1 MPGGNDSWRS
11 RVADTSFE
19 VIAESIPHIVW
30 LADATGSTDYFNG
43 RGTDYTGM
51 PRQANYGWQWV
62 EMVHPD
68 DAERARLGWAHATAT
83 ETPFELVFRIRRCDD
98 QFRWHRCRAL
108 PVRGP
113 KSEVIRWVGTADD
126 IHDHP
131 DVLDDNIAVMRQTAQ
146 LQAMLAAVQPSDV
159 DRFGDVP
166 ADELHARVASLLAP
180 DRDVPM
186 RARGLRAAADHL
198 ARLGAASER
207 EVTVLR
213 LIATGYTNAEIANRL
228 GLSLRSVEASRAA
241 LRRRFGVRTRAQL
254 VRIALELD
262 LVETH

>member
-1 MPGGNDSWRS
+1 MAVVD
-11 RVADTSFE
+11 
-19 VIAESIPHIVW
+19 
-30 LADATGSTDYFNG
+30 L
-43 RGTDYTGM
+43 
-51 PRQANYGWQWV
+51 
-62 EMVHPD
+62 VHPD
-68 DAERARLGWAHATAT
+68 DAELARLGWAHATAT
-83 ETPFELVFRIRRCDD
+83 ETPFELVYRIRRCDG
-98 QFRWHRCRAL
+98 QFRWHRFRAL

-131 DVLDDNIAVMRQTAQ
+131 DVLDDEIAVTRQTAQ
-146 LQAMLAAVQPSDV
+146 LQAMRAAVQPSAV
-159 DRFGDVP
+159 ERFGYVP
-166 ADELHARVASLLAP
+166 KDQLLARVASLLAS

-186 RARGLRAAADHL
+186 QTRGRRTDADRL
-198 ARLGAASER
+198 ARLAAASER

-254 VRIALELD
+254 VRIALQLG
-262 LVETH
+262 LVEGH